1 MKGWV
6 FAIGLLAVGFVAST
20 PARADFA
27 VVKFN
32 DGACRVW
39 VDTSYHPWDGRF
51 LWFRHW
57 HHWRHWHRW
66 SFHTAT
72 WERSEHRLHRAV
84 AHGRCHF

>member
-6 FAIGLLAVGFVAST
+6 FAIGLLAIGFVAST

-39 VDTSYHPWDGRF
+39 VDTSYHPWGGRF

-57 HHWRHWHRW
+57 HHWNRW
-66 SFHTAT
+66 SYHTAT